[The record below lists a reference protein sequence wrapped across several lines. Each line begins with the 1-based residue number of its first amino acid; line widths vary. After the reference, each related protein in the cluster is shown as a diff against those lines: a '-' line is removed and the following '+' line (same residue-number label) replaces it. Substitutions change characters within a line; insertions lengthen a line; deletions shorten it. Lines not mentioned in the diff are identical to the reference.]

1 MEDKR
6 KLTAAIIGAITAYI
20 QTEQQP
26 PPATPRVKPKT
37 KADRWKISRRQRLMR
52 AKRVKL

>member
-20 QTEQQP
+20 QMEKA
-26 PPATPRVKPKT
+26 PPATPRVKLEKSQSVANSPKT
-37 KADRWKISRRQRLMR
+37 GVSK
-52 AKRVKL
+52 

>member
-20 QTEQQP
+20 QTEKP
-26 PPATPRVKPKT
+26 TPPATPRVKPKI
-37 KADRWKISRRQRLMR
+37 KANQWKIPRRRE
-52 AKRVKL
+52 

>member
-20 QTEQQP
+20 QMEQP
-26 PPATPRVKPKT
+26 PPPAFPRVKPEPKP
-37 KADRWKISRRQRLMR
+37 ISR
-52 AKRVKL
+52 KFPEGGSK

>member
-20 QTEQQP
+20 QMEKA
-26 PPATPRVKPKT
+26 PPATPRVKPET
-37 KADRWKISRRQRLMR
+37 KANVENSPKTGVNNE
-52 AKRVKL
+52 K

>member
-26 PPATPRVKPKT
+26 TPTPGKK
-37 KADRWKISRRQRLMR
+37 
-52 AKRVKL
+52 